1 MNGLCR
7 VVGAV
12 VLALLAGCSSTASK
26 PDCSAANAVPWQ
38 AVVPGVWVWSPD
50 AVGEISA
57 ANAGHVVP
65 TSVVVSGTEAMVI
78 DPGPSHRHGLRVRDS
93 LACRFGAQVRWVV
106 NTHAHAENVLAN
118 SAFADRLAAGQLE
131 ILSSEGT
138 RSAMEQ
144 RCPACLASLSDRVG
158 DGAMAGTR
166 IVLPSRVLQADEVLH
181 IGPHRLRVLPPAP
194 GHTESDL
201 VLWDETSR
209 VVWAGGLVVEQRLP
223 ELAQGG
229 VDAWLR
235 ALDRIA
241 ALRPGHVIGNAV
253 SSSVKDAS
261 LPPAMLATRAYL
273 AELRARV
280 LKAMDEGRHAG
291 ESAAIDMPAYRDW
304 AGYAE
309 RQGFNVQ
316 RAWREMEP
324 VWMERGPTTR

>member
-7 VVGAV
+7 V
-12 VLALLAGCSSTASK
+12 LAAGLLTLLTGCASAAST

-38 AVVPGVWVWSPD
+38 AVVPGVWVWQPE
-50 AVGEISA
+50 AVSEISA

-93 LACRFGAQVRWVV
+93 LACRFGAQARWVV

-118 SAFADRLAAGQLE
+118 SAFADRLVAGQLE
-131 ILSSEGT
+131 ILSNEGT
-138 RSAMEQ
+138 RSAMEH
-144 RCPACLASLSDRVG
+144 RCPACLASLTERAG

-166 IVLPSRVLQADEVLH
+166 IVWPSRMLRAGEVLH
-181 IGPHRLRVLPPAP
+181 VGPHRLRVLPPAP
-194 GHTESDL
+194 GHTGSDL
-201 VLWDETSR
+201 VLWDETRR
-209 VVWAGGLVVEQRLP
+209 VVWAGGLVVDQRLP

-229 VDAWLR
+229 VDVWLV

-241 ALRPGHVIGNAV
+241 ALQPRHVIGNAV
-253 SSSVKDAS
+253 SSAVEPHT
-261 LPPAMLATRAYL
+261 LPPAMEATRAYL

-291 ESAAIDMPAYRDW
+291 ESAAVDMPAYAGW
-304 AGYAE
+304 AGYVQ

-324 VWMERGPTTR
+324 VWMERSPTTR

>member
-1 MNGLCR
+1 MNGLCLAL
-7 VVGAV
+7 GAGL
-12 VLALLAGCSSTASK
+12 LALLVGCASTK

-38 AVVPGVWVWSPD
+38 AVVPGVWVWTPD
-50 AVGEISA
+50 AVGEVSA
-57 ANAGHVVP
+57 ANGGHVVP
-65 TSVVVSGTEAMVI
+65 TSGVVSGREALVI

-138 RSAMEQ
+138 RSAMRQ

-158 DGAMAGTR
+158 AGAMAGTG
-166 IVLPSRVLQADEVLH
+166 IVLPGRVVETGELLRV
-181 IGPHRLRVLPPAP
+181 GPHTLRVLPAAP

-209 VVWAGGLVVEQRLP
+209 VVWAGGLVVDQRLP

-229 VDAWLR
+229 VDAWLL

-241 ALRPGHVIGNAV
+241 ALQPRHVIGSTV
-253 SSSVKDAS
+253 SSTLDEGA
-261 LPPAMLATRAYL
+261 LPPAVVVTRSYL
-273 AELRARV
+273 AELRTRV
-280 LKAMDEGRHAG
+280 LAAMDAGRHAG
-291 ESAAIDMPAYRDW
+291 ESNLIEMPAYTGWVD
-304 AGYAE
+304 YAQ
-309 RQGFNVQ
+309 RQSFNVQ
-316 RAWREMEP
+316 RAWRELEP
-324 VWMERGPTTR
+324 VWMERAPAK